1 MNHLLRELAPI
12 NEDAWASIEDE
23 AKTRL
28 TTLLAARKLV
38 DFEGPHGW
46 SYSATN
52 LGRVEAVAPPAGGI
66 EARQRRVLPL
76 VELRVPFSLSRGEV
90 DDAARG
96 ATNLDW
102 SGLEEAAFRIGEAE
116 NAAVFNG
123 YERAGMVGIAG
134 ASSHG
139 SIPVGDFN
147 SYPTAVA
154 MAVNTLRTAGIG
166 GPFGLAI
173 SPTGYTGIIET
184 TEHGGYL
191 LLDHLHQILDG
202 PVVWTPGIDDAVV
215 LSLRG
220 GDFTF
225 DSGQDLSIGYLSHDE
240 ATVRLYLEESFS
252 FHVDR
257 ARRGRGP
264 APGARRS
271 EAQRPLALIGSLRA
285 RGDQDRQLGARRA
298 AVRVVVLLADR
309 PAGDE
314 RARGHRREQRP
325 VGVGEQLPAAGVGG
339 AHGHAAG
346 QLDDVEV
353 GSAVSTPVYAT
364 TVSSASG
371 IDREERAVGR

>member
-38 DFEGPHGW
+38 DFQGPHGW

-52 LGRVEAVAPPAGGI
+52 LGRVDAVAPPSDGLETRA
-66 EARQRRVLPL
+66 RRVLPL
-76 VELRVPFSLSRGEV
+76 VELRVPFTLSRSEI

-96 ATNLDW
+96 ASDLDW
-102 SGLEEAAFRIGEAE
+102 SGLEEAALRIGQAE

-123 YERAGMVGIAG
+123 YEQAGMVGIAG

-139 SIPVGDFN
+139 SIPVGEFG

-173 SPTGYTGIIET
+173 GPAGYTGIIET

-191 LLDHLHQILDG
+191 LLDHLHQILGG
-202 PVVWTPGIDDAVV
+202 PVVWTPGIDEAVV

-225 DSGQDLSIGYLSHDE
+225 DSGQDLSIGYLSHD
-240 ATVRLYLEESFS
+240 ADTVRLYLEESFS
-252 FHVDR
+252 FHVAEPD
-257 ARRGRGP
+257 
-264 APGARRS
+264 
-271 EAQRPLALIGSLRA
+271 
-285 RGDQDRQLGARRA
+285 A
-298 AVRVVVLLADR
+298 AVVLR
-309 PAGDE
+309 SSPAGE
-314 RARGHRREQRP
+314 N
-325 VGVGEQLPAAGVGG
+325 AA
-339 AHGHAAG
+339 
-346 QLDDVEV
+346 
-353 GSAVSTPVYAT
+353 
-364 TVSSASG
+364 TV
-371 IDREERAVGR
+371 

>member
-76 VELRVPFSLSRGEV
+76 VELRVPFSLSRGEI

-139 SIPVGDFN
+139 PIPVGDFD

-191 LLDHLHQILDG
+191 LLDHLHQILGG

-240 ATVRLYLEESFS
+240 ATARLYLEESFS
-252 FHVDR
+252 FHVIEPD
-257 ARRGRGP
+257 A
-264 APGARRS
+264 AVVL
-271 EAQRPLALIGSLRA
+271 RPA
-285 RGDQDRQLGARRA
+285 RGGQKRNARSR
-298 AVRVVVLLADR
+298 
-309 PAGDE
+309 
-314 RARGHRREQRP
+314 
-325 VGVGEQLPAAGVGG
+325 
-339 AHGHAAG
+339 
-346 QLDDVEV
+346 
-353 GSAVSTPVYAT
+353 
-364 TVSSASG
+364 
-371 IDREERAVGR
+371 